1 MIIDNVLFLKWIVK
15 KSYELLVS
23 YAIAASSLQPPNAKP
38 GYIDQIFVLTP

>member
-38 GYIDQIFVLTP
+38 TKEKQVRLVQ